1 MTDDFPDIAVVLY
14 NNLKPHCADI
24 AQNLIDLTEFKLQ
37 GRYQFNLYQTTTLTQ
52 QLKELAAQ
60 GFAWAGV
67 VAAGNFLQN
76 QTLITDTIAHAQAEN
91 SPMACHILD
100 RGGYYHLHPQW
111 FALDLQAWTAIG
123 QPAFEEQAGP
133 VTFVTRKTHRDV
145 NNAHDDYTPW
155 WVESES
161 EELVEYTSDRQYT
174 GINVIA
180 EFIRAGHRITNIPNE
195 IRQKKNYC
203 YPDHG
208 YDDIVKLIA
217 DKNHEPQDEAL
228 WWFGFAMRQ
237 ITKNLDTGYYVLN
250 TETLIPP
257 EEMKDQPLDCFVGV
271 CGGLK
276 PACITGNDNFV
287 AGTQVYLFD
296 ISVAAIEWQKY
307 LLSEWNGDFDVFEGV
322 WQRFQSEHADYGPMY
337 HSHQSISNNID
348 WFLNNAG
355 LTRSDFQSRWNKYCG
370 MTHTFV
376 QLDLMDDNAA
386 AKILEITNQ
395 SRLGSYL
402 WTSNAFVMD
411 YLMFFKTR
419 AWAMNKTQS
428 FVNELAAGTIC
439 PILLENQGSLKR
451 LLPNVQ

>member
-1 MTDDFPDIAVVLY
+1 MNKDFPNIAVVLY
-14 NNLKPHCADI
+14 DNLKPECADI
-24 AQNLIDLTEFKLQ
+24 AQNLIDLTEFKLC
-37 GRYQFNLYQTTTLTQ
+37 GRYQFNLYQTKTLTEE
-52 QLKELAAQ
+52 LKKLAEQ
-60 GFAWAGV
+60 GYEWAGV

-76 QTLITDTIAHAQAEN
+76 QTLVIDTIEHAQAEN

-111 FALDLQAWTAIG
+111 FALDLRAWTAIG
-123 QPAFEEQAGP
+123 QPAFEEQSGP
-133 VTFVTRKTHRDV
+133 VTFVTRKTHRDT
-145 NNAHDDYTPW
+145 NNAHDDYTPG
-155 WVESES
+155 WVAPDS
-161 EELVEYTSDRQYT
+161 EELVEYASDYQYT

-208 YDDIVKLIA
+208 HDDIVKLIA
-217 DKNHEPQDEAL
+217 DKNHEPKDEAL

-237 ITKNLDTGYYVLN
+237 ITKNLDSGYYVLN
-250 TETLIPP
+250 TETLIDPQ
-257 EEMKDQPLDCFVGV
+257 EMKQQPLDCFVGV

-287 AGTQVYLFD
+287 ANTSVYLFD
-296 ISVAAIEWQKY
+296 ISQAAIEWQQY
-307 LLSEWNGDFDVFEGV
+307 LLAEWNGDFDVFESV
-322 WQRFQSEHADYGPMY
+322 WHKFQSAHPDYGPMY
-337 HSHQSISNNID
+337 HSHQSIASNID

-355 LTRSDFQSRWNKYCG
+355 LTRADFHQRWIKYCG

-376 QLDLMDDNAA
+376 HLDLMDADATE
-386 AKILEITNQ
+386 KILKITNQ
-395 SRLGSYL
+395 SALGSYL

-419 AWAMNKTQS
+419 AWALNKTQN
-428 FVNELAAGTIC
+428 FINELAANTVQS
-439 PILLENQGSLKR
+439 ILLENQGSLKHM
-451 LLPNVQ
+451 LPNVQ

>member
-1 MTDDFPDIAVVLY
+1 MTNDFPDIAVVLY

-37 GRYQFNLYQTTTLTQ
+37 GRYQFNLHQTTTLTQ

-76 QTLITDTIAHAQAEN
+76 QTLIIDTIEHAKSEKA
-91 SPMACHILD
+91 PMACHILD

-123 QPAFEEQAGP
+123 QPALEEHEGP
-133 VTFVTRKTHRDV
+133 VTFVTRKTHRDT

-155 WVESES
+155 WVEPES
-161 EELVEYTSDRQYT
+161 EELTEYTSDRQYT
-174 GINVIA
+174 GITVIA
-180 EFIRAGHRITNIPNE
+180 EFVRAGHRIVNIPNE
-195 IRQKKNYC
+195 IRQRKNYC

-208 YDDIVKLIA
+208 HDDIVKLIA
-217 DKNHEPQDEAL
+217 NKNHEPKDEAL
-228 WWFGFAMRQ
+228 WWFGFAIRQ

-257 EEMKDQPLDCFVGV
+257 QEMKNRPLDCFVGV

-287 AGTQVYLFD
+287 AGARVYLFD
-296 ISVAAIEWQKY
+296 ISVAAIEWQQY
-307 LLSEWNGDFDVFEGV
+307 LLAKWNGDFDCFETV
-322 WQRFQSEHADYGPMY
+322 WRDFQEENADYGPMY
-337 HSHQSISNNID
+337 HSDRSISNNID
-348 WFLNNAG
+348 WFLNNAD
-355 LTRSDFQSRWNKYCG
+355 LTRAEFQARWVKYCG
-370 MTHTFV
+370 MTHTFIH
-376 QLDLMDDNAA
+376 LDLMDNQAT

-395 SRLGSYL
+395 SQLGSYL

-419 AWAMNKTQS
+419 AWTERKTRS
-428 FVNELAAGTIC
+428 FVNELAAGTVR
-439 PILLENQGSLKR
+439 PILLENQGSLKH
-451 LLPNVQ
+451 LSPNVQ

>member
-1 MTDDFPDIAVVLY
+1 MNKDFPEIAVVLY
-14 NNLKPHCADI
+14 DNIKPAAADI
-24 AQNLIDLTEFKLQ
+24 AQNLIDLTEFKLC
-37 GRYQFNLYQTTTLTQ
+37 GRYQFNLYKTKTLTA

-60 GFAWAGV
+60 GYAWAGV

-76 QTLITDTIAHAQAEN
+76 QTLIIDTIEHARAEN

-111 FALDLQAWTAIG
+111 FALDLRAWTAVG
-123 QPAFEEQAGP
+123 QPAFEEQAGA
-133 VTFVTRKTHRDV
+133 VTVTTRKTQRDS
-145 NNAHDDYTPW
+145 NNAHDNYTPG
-155 WVESES
+155 WVVA
-161 EELVEYTSDRQYT
+161 ELDDVVEYVSDYQYT

-180 EFIRAGHRITNIPNE
+180 EFVRAGHRIVNIPNE

-217 DKNHEPQDEAL
+217 DKNHEPKDEAL

-250 TETLIPP
+250 TETLIPT
-257 EEMKDQPLDCFVGV
+257 EEMKGQPLDCFVGV

-287 AGTQVYLFD
+287 ADTTVYLFD
-296 ISVAAIEWQKY
+296 ISRAAIEWQQY
-307 LLSEWNGDFDVFEGV
+307 LLAKWNGDFDRFETV
-322 WQRFQSEHADYGPMY
+322 WQDFQEENADYGPMY
-337 HSHQSISNNID
+337 HSDRSISNNVD

-355 LTRSDFQSRWNKYCG
+355 LTRAEFQARWTKYCG
-370 MTHTFV
+370 MTHTFIH
-376 QLDLMDDNAA
+376 LDLMDDQAT
-386 AKILEITNQ
+386 AKILAITNQ
-395 SRLGSYL
+395 SQLGSYL

-419 AWAMNKTQS
+419 KWAENKTHS
-428 FVNELAAGTIC
+428 FVKELATGTAK
-439 PILLENQGSLKR
+439 PILLENQGSLKH